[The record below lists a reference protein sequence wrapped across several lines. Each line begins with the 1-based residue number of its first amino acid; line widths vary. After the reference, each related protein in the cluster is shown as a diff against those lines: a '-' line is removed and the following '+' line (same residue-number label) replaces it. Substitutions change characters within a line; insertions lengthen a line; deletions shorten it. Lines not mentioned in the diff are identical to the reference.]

1 MTAHSKARVEQAGQM
16 VSCNCTFG
24 RIGPDKEQ
32 TYSALSERSY
42 KNRGLG
48 WLHSLQP
55 VQP

>member
-1 MTAHSKARVEQAGQM
+1 M

-42 KNRGLG
+42 KIRGLG
-48 WLHSLQP
+48 WLRSLQP